1 MRILILAVVAG
12 LACCLEDEETVGK
25 DPVLNYAS
33 LENSFRMAKVNLV
46 WEKARLRLD
55 HSKLKLLHHELRIHD
70 KEELALKKIKSE
82 DGDSEGLR
90 EAEIRKRFNSILNHY
105 GLSGSGPKQDQTE
118 EKHNLRVSKT
128 KKLDRLW
135 EKAKSASRG
144 GDQPMSDEELA
155 ILKREFQHYQD
166 KQNELNRLME
176 ISGKDPSVIRE
187 HRRQNAV
194 DDDDYFDEDGHIK
207 HINALQEEGDT
218 LKKDLKR
225 HYHKLKKMA
234 TGEAG
239 SFEMEFEEP
248 KVQGLWRMAQEAEFS
263 PEELDSLRIEL
274 KHYEAR
280 VQKLHVRAEI
290 SYMDERGGGG
300 GVNSSDGGNDD
311 EVEESVLRKRMDKKM
326 RRHKDDVD
334 QVHVGLERKIFARH
348 SEL

>member
-1 MRILILAVVAG
+1 MGEMRILILAVVAG

-70 KEELALKKIKSE
+70 T
-82 DGDSEGLR
+82 EGLR
-90 EAEIRKRFNSILNHY
+90 EAEIRKRFNSILNPY

-118 EKHNLRVSKT
+118 EKHNLRVFKD

-166 KQNELNRLME
+166 KQNDL
-176 ISGKDPSVIRE
+176 
-187 HRRQNAV
+187 

-263 PEELDSLRIEL
+263 PEELDSLGIEL

-280 VQKLHVRAEI
+280 VQKLHVMRAEI

>member
-1 MRILILAVVAG
+1 MRLLILTLVAG
-12 LACCLEDEETVGK
+12 LACCLEEDEAVGK
-25 DPVLNYAS
+25 DPVVNYAG
-33 LENSFRMAKVNLV
+33 LDNPFRMAKVNLV

-82 DGDSEGLR
+82 NGDLEGLR

-105 GLSGSGPKQDQTE
+105 GLSGSGPKQAE
-118 EKHNLRVSKT
+118 EDEKQNLRVFKD

-166 KQNELNRLME
+166 KQNELNRLMD
-176 ISGKDPSVIRE
+176 ISGKDPSIIRE
-187 HRRQNAV
+187 HRRQNAL
-194 DDDDYFDEDGHIK
+194 DDDDEFDDEDGTHIK

-239 SFEMEFEEP
+239 SFDMEFKEP

-263 PEELDSLRIEL
+263 PDELDSLRIEL

-280 VQKLHVRAEI
+280 VEKLHVMRAEI
-290 SYMDERGGGG
+290 NYMDERGG
-300 GVNSSDGGNDD
+300 VGNISED
-311 EVEESVLRKRMDKKM
+311 EVDESVLRKRMEKKM
-326 RRHKDDVD
+326 RRHAEDVS
-334 QVHVGLERKIFARH
+334 QVHLGLERKIFARH